1 MLDLWY
7 KGAIIYCLDVEIYMD
22 GDGDGIGDFKGLLHR
37 LDYIA
42 GLGINCI
49 WLMPFYPTPNCD
61 NGYDV
66 TDYYSVDPRLG
77 TLGEFIEF
85 IRQATDRGIRVIIDL
100 VVNHTSIEHPWFQA
114 ACRDRNSKYR
124 DYQLVAGFPAG

>member
-7 KGAIIYCLDVEIYMD
+7 KGAIIYCLDVEIYM
-22 GDGDGIGDFKGLLHR
+22 DGDGIGDFKGLLHR